1 MTDYRAPLDD
11 IGFTLRHVV
20 DSAALA
26 ELDGCADID
35 DDLVDGLLAEAAR
48 FIEQIVAP
56 TNRDGDQVG
65 ARHNPDGSVTTAPGH
80 AEAYAGLVSAGWT
93 SLGFPADYGGGGL
106 PWVLAIAVQ
115 EMLTSANMG
124 LSVCPLLTQGAVE
137 ALLHHGSE
145 EQKETFLPKLVSGEW
160 SGTMNL
166 SEPQAGSDVGAL
178 TTRAVRDDDGNWRLF
193 GQKIFITYGEHD
205 MADNIVHLVLART
218 PGSPPG
224 TRGISLFIVPKLL
237 VEPDGSLGEPNDVAC
252 VSIEHKLGIHA
263 SPTCVMAYGENEGAV
278 GYLVGEERQ
287 GMRAMFTMMNA
298 ARLAVGLQGVAI
310 AERAYQQAL
319 AYAHERL
326 QGRAPGA
333 PAGTSSPIVD
343 HADVQRMLLDMRA
356 CIAAARGLCY
366 RTAEA
371 IDWAASAPDA
381 ERRSQAAERAAL
393 LTPLAKAWPTDLGVE
408 LASTALQVHGGMGY
422 VEETGAAQHLRDSR
436 IAPIYEGTNG
446 IQALDLVE
454 RKLPMRGGAVV
465 CSHLSGIEATVAALA
480 GFDDLHVVAGQ
491 LGAAAEAASAAT
503 EWLLDRMSDDRA
515 SAQAAAV
522 PYLEMLALATGGQ
535 ILADGAVAACKAGLD
550 DRVVQERSV
559 LARFFAA
566 HRLSAVAGK
575 LAAVTAGAADLQA
588 ARAGVLAQ

>member
-1 MTDYRAPLDD
+1 MTEYRAPLQE
-11 IGFTLRHVV
+11 IRFTLRHVV
-20 DSAALA
+20 DSDAMAS
-26 ELDGCADID
+26 LDGYGD
-35 DDLVDGLLAEAAR
+35 VDGDLIDGILDEAAR
-48 FIEQIVAP
+48 FFEQVVAP
-56 TNRDGDQVG
+56 TNRDGDLIG
-65 ARHNPDGSVTTAPGH
+65 ARHDPDGSVSSAPGH
-80 AEAYAGLVSAGWT
+80 ADAYARLVSAGWS
-93 SLGFPADYGGGGL
+93 SLGFPAEYGGGGL
-106 PWVLAIAVQ
+106 PWVVAIAVQ

-166 SEPQAGSDVGAL
+166 TEPQAGSDVGAL
-178 TTRAVRDDDGNWRLF
+178 TTRAVPDDDGRWRLF

-218 PGSPPG
+218 PDAPPG
-224 TRGISLFIVPKLL
+224 TRGISLFIVPKRL
-237 VEPDGSLGEPNDVAC
+237 VSPDGALGERNDVSC

-263 SPTCVMAYGENEGAV
+263 SPTCVMSYGDNEGAI
-278 GYLVGEERQ
+278 GYLVGEECQ

-326 QGRAPGA
+326 QGRAPQA

-371 IDWAASAPDA
+371 IDWASSAADPDQ
-381 ERRSQAAERAAL
+381 RSRAAERAAL

-408 LASTALQVHGGMGY
+408 LTGIGLQVHGGMGY

-454 RKLPMRGGAVV
+454 RKIAMRDGAVV
-465 CSHLSGIEATVAALA
+465 RSHLSGIEATLGSLEACDGLET
-480 GFDDLHVVAGQ
+480 VAGQ
-491 LGAAAEAASAAT
+491 LGAALEAVAAAT
-503 EWLLDRMSDDRA
+503 EWLLKRLAEDRVSV
-515 SAQAAAV
+515 QAAAV
-522 PYLEMLALATGGQ
+522 PYLEMLAVATGGQ
-535 ILADGAVAACKAGLD
+535 ILADGAVAARKAGLSEST
-550 DRVVQERSV
+550 VAERDV

-566 HRLSAVAGK
+566 HRLSSVAGR

-588 ARAGVLAQ
+588 ARAGILAG